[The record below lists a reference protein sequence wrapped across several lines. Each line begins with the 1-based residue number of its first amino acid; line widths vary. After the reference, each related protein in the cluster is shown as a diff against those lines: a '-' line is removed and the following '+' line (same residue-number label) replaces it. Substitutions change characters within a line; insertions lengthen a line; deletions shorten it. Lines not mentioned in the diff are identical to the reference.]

1 MKSVQKAFKA
11 AALLATVAFAFTAS
25 AVNYYW
31 KGGEEEYGLWSALSN
46 WSTASATGDEAE
58 QLPGKDDAVS
68 NGHAKFSLDG
78 DYSIKSFDAYY
89 KTYYFTNVVSETTAT
104 LTFAGS
110 LGAGAYQRYCVY
122 NGVTLLCP
130 ETSTLNLAGGD
141 AQQHIFFVYNGGEID
156 VYGAASGRH
165 SQFEIYAGGTMTF
178 APKSYSKTVDAGNRA
193 IETFLVSG
201 TLNLPNGIDCKSGA
215 ANKTNQVNFAANTAV
230 VTLGGDVNSA
240 VQGYK
245 FMLNAGTLHVTGDS
259 TFGDLASVVMDAGKS
274 ATIEVDEDKT
284 LKVVQMAF
292 GEGATLTKTG
302 AGTLAFARLPDS
314 VVVNGGVVWVGE
326 DAESVTFG
334 GGTVVM
340 EASTE
345 TGIPVVSS
353 VAVQDGAKAKFD
365 LRSLTRLADGD
376 YTVVAAGSGLG
387 ADDYEFT
394 LDPVVN
400 ARTTVKDDG
409 SVVLTIDGIADDPN
423 PFVWDPQDENAVWSA
438 DCAAWLND
446 GEHKAFENGHFAKFT
461 GEEADYIGR
470 IQVRGKVSPGK
481 VVVSGDRDYVFA
493 GDEIDTRTVLKS
505 GTGTLLFDGP
515 GFNGRTVEL
524 GGGTLAFGGQAKGFV
539 ATPVA
544 MTVLNGAAG
553 TVKGVATR
561 SEGASMFTFRY
572 GANSIAYDT
581 ATQFTT
587 TNFTDSITCLAVA
600 SPKAPDGTSLSGK
613 SLWVSGWFKVEASDA
628 GNWTFKGVYDDNIML
643 VVDGTQLFKTTSY
656 QDEKTATA
664 NLESGWHSFDIRAQD
679 GSGGWGNANFV
690 RAQKPGGTL
699 QKFTEEYFTMDWR
712 GSEIDPAV
720 APETIAVQLVLG
732 AGSSLTLGSD
742 GVVFTEGSLID
753 STASLSIDIHGVPAN
768 RTFLRCEDKYVLA
781 VAKAKIVE
789 SLGSVGEIVDTE
801 DGIAWKMNAVFESD
815 TITDLNDP
823 DGWLIGVTPGADE
836 HVTIIGAGTH
846 PVVTEDTIG
855 FAEMKLAD
863 GADLTIAAER
873 SVNALTL
880 EAGTQLDVDVSVQH
894 PNTFTRSGY
903 IPKREILFCTD
914 DTDRTLADF
923 TFSATMGGTSWT
935 DKFKPS
941 DVALA
946 KDNGDGSVTV
956 QFQRGDDV
964 YTKVVYVKFTKRGT
978 DIYAE
983 GIKACYVNG
992 KSKVGTDMDTI
1003 TVNSSN
1009 YADSDGSGGYGVKD
1023 VVLRTD
1029 KDVTTMGGTVT
1040 ATGAFTTTGEGSVAV
1055 AVTEDN
1061 VLDLSGVTVTTG
1073 AKLVKT
1079 GLGAIVFGA
1088 TAPTNVKI
1096 SEGIV
1101 AFQPEVEYDLSGITI
1116 DEGAV
1121 VKVAT
1126 AQGLRPAAP
1135 VTDETTGKTTFY
1147 GPGFYVGVGGWN
1159 DDANWVSGKPGAE
1172 DVVHVAGEGSELTVD
1187 DAAATMP
1194 AGIEVRD
1201 GAALKVL
1208 ADVALPQVT
1217 LAPTAAFAIGDNENK
1232 PKVGVTMPA
1241 APEGA
1246 FALEDEEVR
1255 VPSVTIASNATV
1267 TVTGNI
1273 RFKNVF
1279 LTLCGKL
1286 YTSASGVGDIRFGY
1300 AEANETSYFGMLS
1313 DGAEVL
1319 SRSSSSDGDT
1329 VRVAFMNP
1337 AEGGRIIPLGTLT
1350 VRKTSCATTSW
1361 ADWRNLYVGY
1371 NNPTDEPFDMVVDG
1385 NSTLFSVSWNGYF
1398 GGAARVRFVNGASLT
1413 MNSAMI
1419 NHGTSGL
1426 YFRQDARVVFEGRGS
1441 NLCFAQAYSAVNF
1454 EPAVDGLEQV
1464 TFRDGASLV
1473 QHAITGKKTAVVT
1486 FDDGVLTVPNN
1497 YRQYDLLQGTKAAAV
1512 PEDKWMTVRGEKTSQ
1527 GSDWDRVVK
1536 FADVPVTGAGS
1547 LVVTNT
1553 AAGKLMDVTI
1563 VNGANTATGLALA
1576 AAEEGTMLR
1585 FANGANWAGTV
1596 VANGHV
1602 ALTNLT
1608 DGAATVTFGNL
1619 RLESGEFPLRLFRDK
1634 GGALTSDAVNLTG
1647 AIVKGEGDTGFIR
1660 LTGAEFTRD
1669 DRLSLGTAPAG
1680 AWANAVIKTASGLPL
1695 KIVESNPDEHGL
1707 VTVTGKIPTG
1717 FCITIQ

>member
-31 KGGEEEYGLWSALSN
+31 KGGEKEYGLWSALSN

-110 LGAGAYQRYCVY
+110 LGAGAYQRYYVY

-130 ETSTLNLAGGD
+130 ETSTLNLAGND
-141 AQQHIFFVYNGGEID
+141 AQQHIFYVYNGGEID

-201 TLNLPNGIDCKSGA
+201 TLNLPNGIDCKYGA

-345 TGIPVVSS
+345 AGIPVVSS

-789 SLGSVGEIVDTE
+789 SLGSLGEIVDTE

-946 KDNGDGSVTV
+946 KENGDGSVTV

-1116 DEGAV
+1116 EEDAV

-1208 ADVALPQVT
+1208 ADVTLPQVT
-1217 LAPTAAFAIGDNENK
+1217 LAPTAAFAIGDNAASYAVTLSE
-1232 PKVGVTMPA
+1232 PPVGS
-1241 APEGA
+1241 
-1246 FALEDEEVR
+1246 FALTDDR
-1255 VPSVTIASNATV
+1255 VVLPAFYVATNVTLTV
-1267 TVTGNI
+1267 PGKTF
-1273 RFKNVF
+1273 FKN
-1279 LTLCGKL
+1279 LDMTICGKV
-1286 YTSASGVGDIRFGY
+1286 TTPEANCGMIRFGY
-1300 AEANETSYFGMLS
+1300 AAANETSYIALNVDKGEIRPLVNQS
-1313 DGAEVL
+1313 NDGGAIGVL
-1319 SRSSSSDGDT
+1319 YPED
-1329 VRVAFMNP
+1329 
-1337 AEGGRIIPLGTLT
+1337 GGRVIPVGDI
-1350 VRKTSCATTSW
+1350 VFRNTTFNPCGSW
-1361 ADWRNLYVGY
+1361 TEWRNLYFCI
-1371 NNPTDEPFDMVVDG
+1371 NNPANVDCDIVFDNAMLQCTWGVNV
-1385 NSTLFSVSWNGYF
+1385 
-1398 GGAARVRFVNGASLT
+1398 GGASHLRFRNKASVWF
-1413 MNSAMI
+1413 NAACI
-1419 NHGTSGL
+1419 NHGAGNFTVKDAATLEFEDASTSFEFAQSNSGL
-1426 YFRQDARVVFEGRGS
+1426 NMQPAADGFEQLFFRNGAR
-1441 NLCFAQAYSAVNF
+1441 LI
-1454 EPAVDGLEQV
+1454 
-1464 TFRDGASLV
+1464 
-1473 QHAITGKKTAVVT
+1473 QHAITGNSKAVVT
-1486 FDDGVLTVPNN
+1486 FDDGMMTVPNN
-1497 YRQYDLLQGTKAAAV
+1497 YRQRDLLTGAKAAHV
-1512 PEDKWMTVRGEKTSQ
+1512 PAGKWLTVRGEKTSQ

-1536 FADVPVTGAGS
+1536 FTDAPITGEGS
-1547 LVVTNT
+1547 LMVTNT

-1585 FANGANWAGTV
+1585 FADGANWAGTV

-1608 DGAATVTFGNL
+1608 DGAAATTVTFGNL
-1619 RLESGEFPLRLFRDK
+1619 RLQSGEFPIRVFRGE

-1647 AIVKGEGDTGFIR
+1647 AVVKGEGDTGFIR

-1669 DRLSLGTAPAG
+1669 DKLFLGTAPAG
-1680 AWANAVIKTASGLPL
+1680 AWKDAVIMTASGLPL
-1695 KIVESNPDEHGL
+1695 KIVESKPDEHGL